1 MKLYANLSRKKIIS
15 ILAILFI
22 LFQLILNRKSIDFKS
37 FFVSPTPSPTCTG
50 QACLT
55 PTITLSTKQLIR
67 VVRVIDGDTIE
78 IEDGQKVRYIGINS
92 PELHD
97 PRRPVGCFAK
107 QSYEEN
113 KKLVEGKTITMER
126 DISETDK
133 YKRLLRYV
141 WIGDVLVNDY
151 LVRQGFA
158 LTSTFPPDVKYETQF
173 LEAETEARE
182 NNPGLWFSC
191 PSKQK

>member
-1 MKLYANLSRKKIIS
+1 
-15 ILAILFI
+15 
-22 LFQLILNRKSIDFKS
+22 
-37 FFVSPTPSPTCTG
+37 
-50 QACLT
+50 
-55 PTITLSTKQLIR
+55 
-67 VVRVIDGDTIE
+67 
-78 IEDGQKVRYIGINS
+78 
-92 PELHD
+92 
-97 PRRPVGCFAK
+97 
-107 QSYEEN
+107 
-113 KKLVEGKTITMER
+113 MER

-182 NNPGLWFSC
+182 NNRGLWFSC